1 MYLVID
7 NTCLPCQLRL
17 HYDDGLLRNKKEI
30 ESMEAGVHEVIEGM
44 ELDTFKKVKLER
56 LVVKAIQVFN
66 PEEIIFKE
74 KK

>member
-1 MYLVID
+1 
-7 NTCLPCQLRL
+7 
-17 HYDDGLLRNKKEI
+17 
-30 ESMEAGVHEVIEGM
+30 MEAGVHEVIEGM